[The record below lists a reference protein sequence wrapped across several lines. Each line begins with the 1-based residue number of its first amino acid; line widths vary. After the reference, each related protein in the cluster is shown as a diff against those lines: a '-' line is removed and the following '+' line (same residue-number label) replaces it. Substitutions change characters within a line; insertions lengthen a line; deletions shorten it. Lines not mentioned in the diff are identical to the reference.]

1 MSGALLML
9 PAGSPAP
16 GGYTRMGRF
25 ILASEADRS
34 RNAEM
39 VVDVYRRN

>member
-16 GGYTRMGRF
+16 SGYTRVGQF
-25 ILASEADRS
+25 VLASEADRS

>member
-16 GGYTRMGRF
+16 SGYTRVGRF
-25 ILASEADRS
+25 VLVSEDRS

-39 VVDVYRRN
+39 IVDVYRKD

>member
-1 MSGALLML
+1 MSGTLLML
-9 PAGSPAP
+9 PAGSPEP
-16 GGYTRMGRF
+16 SGYTRVGRF
-25 ILASEADRS
+25 VLASEADRS